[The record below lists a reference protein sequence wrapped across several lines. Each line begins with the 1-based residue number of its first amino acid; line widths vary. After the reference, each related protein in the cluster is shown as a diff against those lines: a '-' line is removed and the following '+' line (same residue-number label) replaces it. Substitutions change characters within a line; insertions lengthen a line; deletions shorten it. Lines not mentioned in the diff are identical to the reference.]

1 MKRKSF
7 KNDDYISFIFII
19 IFSLF
24 GILCLWSA
32 IRSYSDNESFSGEI
46 IGMIMSITMVLY
58 LFVKRNISQ
67 KEIRRRK

>member
-7 KNDDYISFIFII
+7 KNDDYISLIFII

-32 IRSYSDNESFSGEI
+32 IHSYSDNESFSGEI
-46 IGMIMSITMVLY
+46 IGIIMSVTMVLF